1 MGHTDNITCRY
12 KDYTNQHTYTYIYI
26 YIVTHKNKYLTTD
39 SRMLN
44 VLEAFEFKG
53 LDTFLKEEKKDLI
66 SDENILK
73 LGLQ

>member
-12 KDYTNQHTYTYIYI
+12 KSYTNQHNIPSQKKKLCRYC
-26 YIVTHKNKYLTTD
+26 TTD

-53 LDTFLKEEKKDLI
+53 LDTFLKEVKE
-66 SDENILK
+66 ILHQMK
-73 LGLQ
+73 TF